1 MNSLIRH
8 IAFTAV
14 LVGFSAS
21 ASAMTVGWS
30 ADLTTTG
37 GGTEVGAGW
46 GNAYTYTMEGVTAEV
61 TTWYEDDFA
70 NFDISAVSL
79 KAGGSGSC
87 NEPENGNVNNC
98 LSGDN
103 ASRLDNKS
111 QREFLLIHFDPVT
124 AGTKITYDSLSVFT
138 PKNEEYELTYW
149 IGNLT
154 SSSQLTGVGSD
165 PVASLGFQLG
175 GTLSYAPADNSK
187 VDHIETHLSLSA
199 LEGNALLIG
208 FSPTSTV
215 TSEVYINGITA
226 TVPLPAPLL
235 LFISGLG
242 VFSMFRKK
250 AA

>member
-1 MNSLIRH
+1 
-8 IAFTAV
+8 
-14 LVGFSAS
+14 
-21 ASAMTVGWS
+21 
-30 ADLTTTG
+30 
-37 GGTEVGAGW
+37 
-46 GNAYTYTMEGVTAEV
+46 
-61 TTWYEDDFA
+61 
-70 NFDISAVSL
+70 
-79 KAGGSGSC
+79 
-87 NEPENGNVNNC
+87 
-98 LSGDN
+98 
-103 ASRLDNKS
+103 LDNKS
-111 QREFLLIHFDPVT
+111 QREFLLIHFDPLT